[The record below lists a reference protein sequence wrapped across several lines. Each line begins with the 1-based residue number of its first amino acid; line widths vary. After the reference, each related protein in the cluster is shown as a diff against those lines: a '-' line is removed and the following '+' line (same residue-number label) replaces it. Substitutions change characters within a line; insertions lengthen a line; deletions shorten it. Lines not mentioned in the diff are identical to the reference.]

1 MLEQYRPI
9 VIMTVRL
16 SARGKPNE
24 WKREGPNTDPD
35 QCGPWFNGSSVWKFV
50 SFSSKKV
57 PGQTSIHM
65 ELIPT
70 SHQIKDQFQIKHWP
84 INVRENNKALKV
96 NSEKSLPFSKQRFP
110 TRKVSADH
118 KVNN

>member
-1 MLEQYRPI
+1 MEERGSKYRPRPVWSLI
-9 VIMTVRL
+9 Y
-16 SARGKPNE
+16 
-24 WKREGPNTDPD
+24 
-35 QCGPWFNGSSVWKFV
+35 GSSIWKFI
-50 SFSSKKV
+50 SCSSKKV
-57 PGQTSIHM
+57 PVQTSIHM

-96 NSEKSLPFSKQRFP
+96 NLEKSLPLSKHRFP
-110 TRKVSADH
+110 TSTVNDDH

>member
-1 MLEQYRPI
+1 MEERGSKYGPRPVWPLI
-9 VIMTVRL
+9 Y
-16 SARGKPNE
+16 
-24 WKREGPNTDPD
+24 
-35 QCGPWFNGSSVWKFV
+35 GSSVWKFI

-57 PGQTSIHM
+57 PAQTSIHM

-110 TRKVSADH
+110 TRTVNADH